1 MTPEKK
7 KKIPSLPQL
16 LGNDTDI
23 QEFYRNCPFQ
33 EIVNVTGTLLH
44 ATVTAPFRRLQPQ
57 QTTPDIQH
65 SPHDSVDTL
74 PQGCMLCNNFYVK
87 YIVLSGASMAAL
99 EASTRSQANYLWHV
113 SRRLRIMA
121 SNIRRIPKR
130 VTTPAEKAFQS
141 ITSPNF
147 YGNAATQHGINHEVV
162 ARLQFQKDFGLDAVQ
177 RGIYVCKDK
186 PWLSATPDGIIE
198 SHCAILEIK
207 CPFTQDSKVIRSGK
221 YDVVEKG
228 GVHIL
233 NKNGPSGYYSQVQFT
248 MLCTEKQ
255 LCFLYVWSPKSAV
268 LIEVPI
274 DPCYVTH
281 EMPRLQRFYFCKML
295 PCLQGMKS
303 EGKLDLSEY
312 EKIEM

>member
-1 MTPEKK
+1 MHAEFAVICPLWHSNFLWTSTP
-7 KKIPSLPQL
+7 
-16 LGNDTDI
+16 
-23 QEFYRNCPFQ
+23 
-33 EIVNVTGTLLH
+33 GTLLH
-44 ATVTAPFRRLQPQ
+44 VTVTAPFGRLQPQ
-57 QTTPDIQH
+57 QTMPDIQH

-113 SRRLRIMA
+113 SRRLRITA

-130 VTTPAEKAFQS
+130 VTTPAEKALQS

-162 ARLQFQKDFGLDAVQ
+162 ARLQFQKDFGLVAVQ

-207 CPFTQDSKVIRSGK
+207 CPFTG
-221 YDVVEKG
+221 
-228 GVHIL
+228 
-233 NKNGPSGYYSQVQFT
+233 
-248 MLCTEKQ
+248 
-255 LCFLYVWSPKSAV
+255 
-268 LIEVPI
+268 
-274 DPCYVTH
+274 
-281 EMPRLQRFYFCKML
+281 
-295 PCLQGMKS
+295 LQGSHTEWEVWCGRK
-303 EGKLDLSEY
+303 GRGPYLK
-312 EKIEM
+312 